1 MGKKSNKVFII
12 VLIILSLLIIATSLV
27 MIYLK
32 TDLFKNEEQLFYKYA
47 GQKLEAFDMLEE
59 ASIKEYFQKKQTT
72 PHENEG
78 KYTLSIQSNDFSNK
92 EIIDKLDEISISF
105 SGKTDPQNNK
115 IEQNISLNYS
125 DNVNFP
131 IQYVQNKDII
141 GLISDPV
148 VNKYVGIKNEN
159 LKELMQKLG
168 ASDTTDIPDKIGEM
182 QEEQKTE
189 EEIKQGE
196 EEAKKIKDTYLNII
210 KDNINEENY
219 SKIKDGENVGYS
231 LKLTYAEIK
240 NIYIKIL
247 EQLKQDEI
255 ILSKISNEE
264 TEISKEDFQ
273 NQVQELIDEAQD
285 YEPEDQQLQINVYKS
300 GEKSSL
306 IEIIFSEFKI
316 DIKMEENII
325 ECKIVGIKDGQETPE
340 KFVLSLN
347 KQQQNNNTLY
357 ELKFEALEEEEKL
370 LDISFLAN
378 YTGINSEN
386 SSEIYS
392 FQISSEELIANYQF
406 ENKINFVDNVEIE
419 DLTSENTIILN
430 DYEQQEIYLLL
441 AMVGEKIDEV
451 NKEKLAQAGFSE
463 DDMPILYII
472 PGGHVFYIYNLA
484 SSSLSDAEIDT
495 FNRQFE
501 QYGSLQSGS
510 NVNRLLQRVVENN
523 KLNAENPEKTIDVY
537 SEELEQAPVVKGQ
550 GSLIKNT
557 DTILTQK
564 ANDNSTYKID
574 YLYDDE
580 TGYIT
585 AITIKLE
592 Y

>member
-12 VLIILSLLIIATSLV
+12 VLIILSLLIIEILLV

-484 SSSLSDAEIDT
+484 SSSLSDAEVDT

-510 NVNRLLQRVVENN
+510 NVNRLLQRVVEIN

>member
-231 LKLTYAEIK
+231 LKLTYTEIK

-472 PGGHVFYIYNLA
+472 PGGHIFYIYNLA
-484 SSSLSDAEIDT
+484 SSSLSDAEVDT

>member
-47 GQKLEAFDMLEE
+47 GQKLEALDMLEE

-472 PGGHVFYIYNLA
+472 PGGHIFYIYNLA

-495 FNRQFE
+495 FNRQLE

-510 NVNRLLQRVVENN
+510 NVNRLLQRVVEIN

>member
-472 PGGHVFYIYNLA
+472 PGGHIFYIYNLA

-510 NVNRLLQRVVENN
+510 NVNRLLQRVVEIN
-523 KLNAENPEKTIDVY
+523 KLNAENLEKTIDVY

>member
-78 KYTLSIQSNDFSNK
+78 KYTLNIQSNDFSNK

-340 KFVLSLN
+340 KFVLSIN

-472 PGGHVFYIYNLA
+472 PGGHIFYIYNLA
-484 SSSLSDAEIDT
+484 SSSLSDAEVDT

-510 NVNRLLQRVVENN
+510 NVNRLLQRVVEIN

>member
-285 YEPEDQQLQINVYKS
+285 CEPEDQQLQINVYKS

-347 KQQQNNNTLY
+347 KQQKNNNTLY

-537 SEELEQAPVVKGQ
+537 SEELEQVPVVKGQ

>member
-12 VLIILSLLIIATSLV
+12 VLIILSLLIIAISLV

-72 PHENEG
+72 PYENEG

-472 PGGHVFYIYNLA
+472 PGGHIFYIYNLA
-484 SSSLSDAEIDT
+484 SSSLSDAEVDT

-510 NVNRLLQRVVENN
+510 NVNRLLQRVVEIN

-564 ANDNSTYKID
+564 ANDDSTYKID

>member
-472 PGGHVFYIYNLA
+472 PGGHIFYIYNLA

-495 FNRQFE
+495 FNRQLE

-510 NVNRLLQRVVENN
+510 NVNRLLQRVVEIN

-564 ANDNSTYKID
+564 ANDDSTYKID

>member
-1 MGKKSNKVFII
+1 M
-12 VLIILSLLIIATSLV
+12 
-27 MIYLK
+27 
-32 TDLFKNEEQLFYKYA
+32 
-47 GQKLEAFDMLEE
+47 
-59 ASIKEYFQKKQTT
+59 
-72 PHENEG
+72 
-78 KYTLSIQSNDFSNK
+78 
-92 EIIDKLDEISISF
+92 
-105 SGKTDPQNNK
+105 
-115 IEQNISLNYS
+115 
-125 DNVNFP
+125 
-131 IQYVQNKDII
+131 
-141 GLISDPV
+141 ISDPV

-472 PGGHVFYIYNLA
+472 PGGHIFYIYNLA
-484 SSSLSDAEIDT
+484 SSSLSDAEVDT

-510 NVNRLLQRVVENN
+510 NVNRLLQRVVEIN

-564 ANDNSTYKID
+564 ANDDSTYKID

>member
-285 YEPEDQQLQINVYKS
+285 CEPEDQQLQINVYKS

-347 KQQQNNNTLY
+347 KQQKNNNTLY

>member
-231 LKLTYAEIK
+231 LKLTYTEIK

-340 KFVLSLN
+340 KFVLSIN

-472 PGGHVFYIYNLA
+472 PGGHIFYIYNLA
-484 SSSLSDAEIDT
+484 SSSLSDAEVDT

>member
-12 VLIILSLLIIATSLV
+12 VLIILSLLIIAISLV

-247 EQLKQDEI
+247 EQYKSDEI

-451 NKEKLAQAGFSE
+451 NKEKLSQAGFSE

-510 NVNRLLQRVVENN
+510 NVNRLLQRVLKNN

-564 ANDNSTYKID
+564 ANDDSTYKID

>member
-472 PGGHVFYIYNLA
+472 PGGHIFYIYNLA
-484 SSSLSDAEIDT
+484 SSSLSDAEVDT

-564 ANDNSTYKID
+564 ANDDSTYKID

>member
-285 YEPEDQQLQINVYKS
+285 YEPEDQQLQINVYK
-300 GEKSSL
+300 
-306 IEIIFSEFKI
+306 EFVHI
-316 DIKMEENII
+316 DCKVRDEYTCIKPLKLVQYLYITQQVKEY
-325 ECKIVGIKDGQETPE
+325 DP
-340 KFVLSLN
+340 LS
-347 KQQQNNNTLY
+347 
-357 ELKFEALEEEEKL
+357 
-370 LDISFLAN
+370 
-378 YTGINSEN
+378 
-386 SSEIYS
+386 IYS
-392 FQISSEELIANYQF
+392 PSERKQIKEHFKRQDEIMKQF
-406 ENKINFVDNVEIE
+406 
-419 DLTSENTIILN
+419 N
-430 DYEQQEIYLLL
+430 D
-441 AMVGEKIDEV
+441 AIDKHEG
-451 NKEKLAQAGFSE
+451 NE
-463 DDMPILYII
+463 
-472 PGGHVFYIYNLA
+472 
-484 SSSLSDAEIDT
+484 
-495 FNRQFE
+495 
-501 QYGSLQSGS
+501 
-510 NVNRLLQRVVENN
+510 
-523 KLNAENPEKTIDVY
+523 
-537 SEELEQAPVVKGQ
+537 
-550 GSLIKNT
+550 
-557 DTILTQK
+557 
-564 ANDNSTYKID
+564 
-574 YLYDDE
+574 
-580 TGYIT
+580 
-585 AITIKLE
+585 
-592 Y
+592 

>member
-12 VLIILSLLIIATSLV
+12 VLIILSLLIIAISLV

-78 KYTLSIQSNDFSNK
+78 KYTLNIQSNDFSNK

-451 NKEKLAQAGFSE
+451 NKEKLSQAGFSE

-472 PGGHVFYIYNLA
+472 PGGHIFYIYNLA
-484 SSSLSDAEIDT
+484 SSSLSDAEVDT

-501 QYGSLQSGS
+501 QYSSLQSGS

>member
-72 PHENEG
+72 PYENEG

-472 PGGHVFYIYNLA
+472 PGGHIFYIYNLA
-484 SSSLSDAEIDT
+484 SSSLSDAEVDT

-510 NVNRLLQRVVENN
+510 NVNRLLQRVVEIN

-564 ANDNSTYKID
+564 ANDDSTYKID

>member
-472 PGGHVFYIYNLA
+472 PGGHIFYIYNLA

>member
-472 PGGHVFYIYNLA
+472 PGGHIFYIYNLA

-495 FNRQFE
+495 FNRQLE

-510 NVNRLLQRVVENN
+510 NVNRLLQRVVEIN
-523 KLNAENPEKTIDVY
+523 KLNAENLEKTIDVY

>member
-12 VLIILSLLIIATSLV
+12 VLIILSLLIIAISLV

-472 PGGHVFYIYNLA
+472 PGGHIFYIYNLA
-484 SSSLSDAEIDT
+484 SSSLSDAEVDT

-501 QYGSLQSGS
+501 QYSSLQSGS

>member
-472 PGGHVFYIYNLA
+472 PGGHIFYIYNLA

-510 NVNRLLQRVVENN
+510 NVNRLLQRVVEIN

>member
-12 VLIILSLLIIATSLV
+12 VLIILSLLIIAISLV

-32 TDLFKNEEQLFYKYA
+32 TDLFKNEEELFYKYA

-78 KYTLSIQSNDFSNK
+78 KYTLNIQSNDFSNK

-189 EEIKQGE
+189 EEIKQRE

-219 SKIKDGENVGYS
+219 SKIKDGENIGYS

>member
-285 YEPEDQQLQINVYKS
+285 CEPEDQQLQINVYKS

>member
-12 VLIILSLLIIATSLV
+12 VLIILSLLIIAISLV

-78 KYTLSIQSNDFSNK
+78 KYTLNIQSNDFSNK

-451 NKEKLAQAGFSE
+451 NKEKLSQAGFSE

-472 PGGHVFYIYNLA
+472 PGGHIFYIYNLA
-484 SSSLSDAEIDT
+484 SSSLSDAEVDT

-501 QYGSLQSGS
+501 QYSSLQSGS

-564 ANDNSTYKID
+564 ANDDSTYKID

>member
-472 PGGHVFYIYNLA
+472 PGGHIFYIYNLA

-510 NVNRLLQRVVENN
+510 NVNRLLQRVVEIN

-537 SEELEQAPVVKGQ
+537 SEELEQVPVVKGQ

>member
-472 PGGHVFYIYNLA
+472 PGGHIFYIYNLA

-495 FNRQFE
+495 FNRQLE

-510 NVNRLLQRVVENN
+510 NVNRLLQRVVEIN

>member
-72 PHENEG
+72 PYENEG

-472 PGGHVFYIYNLA
+472 PGGHIFYIYNLA

-510 NVNRLLQRVVENN
+510 NVNRLLQRVVEIN

>member
-47 GQKLEAFDMLEE
+47 GQKLETFDMLEE

-472 PGGHVFYIYNLA
+472 PGGHIFYIYNLA

-510 NVNRLLQRVVENN
+510 NVNRLLQRVVEIN

>member
-12 VLIILSLLIIATSLV
+12 VLIILSLLIIAISLV

-78 KYTLSIQSNDFSNK
+78 KYTLNIQSNDFSNK

-340 KFVLSLN
+340 KFVLSIN

-472 PGGHVFYIYNLA
+472 PGGHIFYIYNLA
-484 SSSLSDAEIDT
+484 SSSLSDAEVDT

-501 QYGSLQSGS
+501 QYSSLQSGS

-564 ANDNSTYKID
+564 ANDDSTYKID

>member
-472 PGGHVFYIYNLA
+472 PGGHIFYIYNLA

-510 NVNRLLQRVVENN
+510 NVNRLLQRVVEIN

-564 ANDNSTYKID
+564 ANDDSTYKID

>member
-12 VLIILSLLIIATSLV
+12 ALIILSLLIIAISLV

-47 GQKLEAFDMLEE
+47 GQKLEAFNMLEE

-78 KYTLSIQSNDFSNK
+78 KYTLNIQSNDFSNK
-92 EIIDKLDEISISF
+92 EIIDKLDKISISF

-168 ASDTTDIPDKIGEM
+168 ASDTTDIPDKIGEI

-357 ELKFEALEEEEKL
+357 ELKFEAFEEEEKL

-564 ANDNSTYKID
+564 ANEDSTYKID

-585 AITIKLE
+585 AIAIKLE

>member
-72 PHENEG
+72 PYENEG

-451 NKEKLAQAGFSE
+451 NKEKLSQAGFSE

-472 PGGHVFYIYNLA
+472 PGGHIFYIYNLA
-484 SSSLSDAEIDT
+484 SSSLSDAEVDT

-510 NVNRLLQRVVENN
+510 NVNRLLQRVVEIN

-564 ANDNSTYKID
+564 ANDDSTYKID

>member
-12 VLIILSLLIIATSLV
+12 VLIILSLLIIAISLV

-78 KYTLSIQSNDFSNK
+78 KYTLNIQSNDFSNK

-441 AMVGEKIDEV
+441 TMVGEKIDEV

-472 PGGHVFYIYNLA
+472 PGGHIFYIYNLA
-484 SSSLSDAEIDT
+484 SSSLSDAEVDT

-501 QYGSLQSGS
+501 QYSSLQSGS

-564 ANDNSTYKID
+564 ANDDSTYKID

>member
-472 PGGHVFYIYNLA
+472 PGGHIFYIYNLA
-484 SSSLSDAEIDT
+484 SSSLSDAEVDT

-510 NVNRLLQRVVENN
+510 NVNRLLQRVVEIN

-537 SEELEQAPVVKGQ
+537 SEELEQVPVVKGQ

>member
-141 GLISDPV
+141 GLISDQV

>member
-125 DNVNFP
+125 NKINFT
-131 IQYVQNKDII
+131 IQYVKNKNII

-148 VNKYVGIKNEN
+148 VNKYVRIKNEN

-510 NVNRLLQRVVENN
+510 NVNRLLQRVVEIN

>member
-1 MGKKSNKVFII
+1 
-12 VLIILSLLIIATSLV
+12 
-27 MIYLK
+27 
-32 TDLFKNEEQLFYKYA
+32 
-47 GQKLEAFDMLEE
+47 
-59 ASIKEYFQKKQTT
+59 
-72 PHENEG
+72 
-78 KYTLSIQSNDFSNK
+78 
-92 EIIDKLDEISISF
+92 
-105 SGKTDPQNNK
+105 
-115 IEQNISLNYS
+115 
-125 DNVNFP
+125 
-131 IQYVQNKDII
+131 
-141 GLISDPV
+141 
-148 VNKYVGIKNEN
+148 
-159 LKELMQKLG
+159 
-168 ASDTTDIPDKIGEM
+168 
-182 QEEQKTE
+182 
-189 EEIKQGE
+189 
-196 EEAKKIKDTYLNII
+196 
-210 KDNINEENY
+210 
-219 SKIKDGENVGYS
+219 
-231 LKLTYAEIK
+231 
-240 NIYIKIL
+240 
-247 EQLKQDEI
+247 
-255 ILSKISNEE
+255 
-264 TEISKEDFQ
+264 
-273 NQVQELIDEAQD
+273 
-285 YEPEDQQLQINVYKS
+285 
-300 GEKSSL
+300 
-306 IEIIFSEFKI
+306 
-316 DIKMEENII
+316 MEENII

>member
-12 VLIILSLLIIATSLV
+12 VLIILSLLIIAISLV

-340 KFVLSLN
+340 KFVLSIN

-472 PGGHVFYIYNLA
+472 PGGHIFYIYNLA
-484 SSSLSDAEIDT
+484 SSSLSDAEVDT

-564 ANDNSTYKID
+564 ANDDSTYKID

>member
-12 VLIILSLLIIATSLV
+12 VLIILSLLIIAISLV

>member
-115 IEQNISLNYS
+115 IEQNISFNYS

-510 NVNRLLQRVVENN
+510 NVNRLLQRVVEIN
-523 KLNAENPEKTIDVY
+523 KLNAENLEKTIDVY